1 MFDADD
7 PNNFEVPTNT
17 QHEYNLR
24 NQNKTESIDYTN
36 ANLKDPDSTVNS
48 DKAEND
54 GSKSKVE
61 AEDSKMSKCQRTEE
75 SSRQPDKKV
84 VENQTHSLKKS
95 AKESPI
101 PSFAAVVAN
110 SPKNTDKN
118 RDQKLLTSTLKWPE
132 PRTQCYITF
141 DGFFMNACNELECF
155 SLTGI
160 SYRM

>member
-1 MFDADD
+1 MFDGDD

-36 ANLKDPDSTVNS
+36 ANLKDPDVTVNS

-54 GSKSKVE
+54 GSKRKVE
-61 AEDSKMSKCQRTEE
+61 AEDSKMSKCPRTEE

-84 VENQTHSLKKS
+84 SAENQTHGLKES

-101 PSFAAVVAN
+101 PSYAAVVAN
-110 SPKNTDKN
+110 SPDKN
-118 RDQKLLTSTLKWPE
+118 RNQKLLTSTLKWPE

-141 DGFFMNACNELECF
+141 DGSFL
-155 SLTGI
+155 
-160 SYRM
+160 

>member
-1 MFDADD
+1 LFDADD

-17 QHEYNLR
+17 QHKYNLR

-36 ANLKDPDSTVNS
+36 ANLKDPGVTVNS

-54 GSKSKVE
+54 GSKRKVE
-61 AEDSKMSKCQRTEE
+61 AEDSKMSKCPRTEE
-75 SSRQPDKKV
+75 SSRQPYKKV
-84 VENQTHSLKKS
+84 SAENQSLSLKES

-118 RDQKLLTSTLKWPE
+118 RNQKLLTSTLKWPE

-141 DGFFMNACNELECF
+141 DGSFL
-155 SLTGI
+155 
-160 SYRM
+160 